1 MGTLIS
7 RLTTSGFEL
16 LDGVTFENF
25 SAIDSDVTTGEKL
38 SVDDIVSIVQ
48 KGDTVT
54 DNEDEVDD
62 SPILFT

>member
-1 MGTLIS
+1 METLIS
-7 RLTTSGFEL
+7 QLTTSGFEL

-48 KGDTVT
+48 KRRHGY
-54 DNEDEVDD
+54 
-62 SPILFT
+62 